1 MPKKLSI
8 GQQIR
13 ITNYGHAHC
22 GEFGRVIS
30 VVADGK
36 AAIIKLLR
44 FPGRMVG
51 VCIEQVIL
59 AQPMPA

>member
-1 MPKKLSI
+1 MPTKLSI
-8 GQQIR
+8 GQQVMI
-13 ITNYGHAHC
+13 NSYEHPHS

-30 VVADGK
+30 VHADGK

-44 FPGRMVG
+44 FPARLVG

-59 AQPMPA
+59 ATPMPA

>member
-1 MPKKLSI
+1 MPNKLSI
-8 GQQIR
+8 GQQVMIVD
-13 ITNYGHAHC
+13 YDHPHS

-36 AAIIKLLR
+36 AGLIKLLR